1 MKNSVHFIHRPFGLM
16 TSVLKCLVGP
26 QVVAEYFSAL
36 NFFSSYGVYFLTF
49 DFDLYLH

>member
-1 MKNSVHFIHRPFGLM
+1 MKKSLHFIHRPFEFM
-16 TSVLKCLVGP
+16 TSLLKCLVGP

-36 NFFSSYGVYFLTF
+36 NSSTSYGVYFLTF